1 MNNLQKNYLK
11 SAAIGTGKP
20 LKQQSSKKKEYS
32 LLKDFA
38 AWQRRA
44 SAQITQQQNNGNNVK
59 PGCNFTI
66 HKVGGD
72 TTGTEDDMDE
82 GVHSMKINICNTNQS
97 QLSGHKLVI
106 ESNEGDLS

>member
-44 SAQITQQQNNGNNVK
+44 SAQITQQ
-59 PGCNFTI
+59 
-66 HKVGGD
+66 
-72 TTGTEDDMDE
+72 
-82 GVHSMKINICNTNQS
+82 
-97 QLSGHKLVI
+97 
-106 ESNEGDLS
+106 